1 MHKIGNLWLIG
12 TSHISPESVKEVRKV
27 ILENHADIV
36 ALELDKGRFLSLMGK
51 KSKIRVRDIRRVGV
65 KGFLFMLLGA
75 WVEEQ
80 LGKVVKT
87 KPGAE
92 MKSAV
97 KAAANIKAKIALVD
111 QDINITLKRLF
122 KEITWKEK
130 FRFVWDIIKGVVF
143 RQQEVKGFDLR
154 KVPSED
160 MIAKLVDR
168 VKDRY
173 PSIYKTLIHERN
185 VVMSRKLLKMMKME
199 EDKKIVAVV
208 GAGHVRGMMK
218 IIKNKI

>member
-27 ILENHADIV
+27 ILENEVDIV
-36 ALELDKGRFLSLMGK
+36 AIELDKGRFLSLMGK
-51 KSKIRVRDIRRVGV
+51 KSKIRIREIRRIGV

-97 KAAANIKAKIALVD
+97 KAAAKIKARIALID
-111 QDINITLKRLF
+111 QNINITLKRLF
-122 KEITWKEK
+122 KEITWKEE
-130 FRFVWDIIKGVVF
+130 FRFVWDIIKGVVL
-143 RQQEVKGFDLR
+143 RKQEIEGFDLR
-154 KVPSED
+154 KVPSEN
-160 MIAKLVDR
+160 MIAKLVDK

-185 VVMSRKLLKMMKME
+185 IVMANRLVKMMQRE

-208 GAGHVRGMMK
+208 GAGHVRGMME
-218 IIKNKI
+218 IIKKKI

>member
-97 KAAANIKAKIALVD
+97 KAAAKIKAKIALVD